1 MLDVKL
7 IDELKKMGIYVP
19 EDANDDSDN
28 TVIFLKLVLKTYE
41 REMKSVLSE
50 EEQVEMHALIE
61 KNIKSIETGEHENA

>member
-28 TVIFLKLVLKTYE
+28 TVTFLKLILRTYE

-61 KNIKSIETGEHENA
+61 KHIKSIETGEHKNA